1 MVSLQDSIR
10 LTILRHGV
18 EETLDDTPDIRFVSH
33 DYLRTIDVPTL
44 SGRSLTA
51 EDGAAQFPVVVIND
65 AMARRDFRGVSPI
78 GETILLGPTDHR
90 IAMQIVGVVGDIR
103 QFGLDRP
110 PGSQY
115 FVDMRQVPA
124 DPAFHMPPL
133 FPVGAYYT
141 VRVAGKPGA
150 LLNNIRGVVRQLD
163 PDAPVDRI
171 ATMEQI
177 VANSITRPRM
187 YAVLVSIFSGLAVTL
202 AAIGL
207 YGVMAFSVT
216 QRTRE
221 IGIRMALGAQRREV
235 LELVLRQCGALIV
248 IGLGAGLAAAVFAT
262 RYLEGLLFGLTPLD
276 PKTFASVAFIFATV
290 ALIASYLPA
299 RRAMV
304 VDPALTLRSE

>member
-1 MVSLQDSIR
+1 DDQLAFAERLVERLRAIPGVVSAAYARQLPMVSLQDSIR

-44 SGRSLTA
+44 FGRSLTA

-207 YGVMAFSVT
+207 YGV
-216 QRTRE
+216 
-221 IGIRMALGAQRREV
+221 
-235 LELVLRQCGALIV
+235 
-248 IGLGAGLAAAVFAT
+248 
-262 RYLEGLLFGLTPLD
+262 
-276 PKTFASVAFIFATV
+276 
-290 ALIASYLPA
+290 
-299 RRAMV
+299 
-304 VDPALTLRSE
+304 